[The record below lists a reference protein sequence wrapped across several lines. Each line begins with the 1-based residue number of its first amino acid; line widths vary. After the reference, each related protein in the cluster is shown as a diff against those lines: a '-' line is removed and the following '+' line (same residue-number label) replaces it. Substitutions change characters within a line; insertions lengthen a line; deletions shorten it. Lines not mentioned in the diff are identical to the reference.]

1 MRVAVLGAGVAG
13 IATAYHLHERGHE
26 VTVIERQRG
35 AALETSFSNAGHV
48 GPSYATPWAAPG
60 MKLKAA
66 KWIAASWLLRHD
78 TPIKYTPRL
87 DLHQWSWLARWLGEC
102 NAQRYV
108 INKARMG
115 RIARYSHA
123 QMKLIRAKLNLDYQQ
138 TTRGNLQVFRDQA
151 GLDNALLAARVL
163 KDAGVPHQLMTAVEC
178 AAHEP
183 ALASALARDQIA
195 GGMLMPADETGN
207 CQLFASSLAA
217 WLQQQGV
224 TFRYATR
231 IDALRAE
238 GDALAAV
245 ATSRGALTF
254 DAYVL
259 SCASASAAL
268 AWPLGL
274 KLPILGVKGYA
285 ITAPI
290 TDASQVPRGGI
301 MDEALK
307 VAIAP
312 MGDRLRAAGVAHIGA
327 NDTSF
332 SKQQCA
338 TTLHSVATLFPNGVD
353 LDQASYWAG
362 LRPMTPDGAP
372 IVGATRYRNLFLA
385 TGGGSN
391 GWTTACGVGRIV
403 SDILSGKP
411 PGIESID
418 LGLQRFS

>member
-1 MRVAVLGAGVAG
+1 MKVAVLGAGVAG

-26 VTVIERQRG
+26 VTVIERQSG

-60 MKLKAA
+60 MKRKAA

-78 TPIKYTPRL
+78 TPIKYTLRFDP
-87 DLHQWSWLARWLGEC
+87 HQWSWLARWLGEC
-102 NAQRYV
+102 NAQRYLV
-108 INKARMG
+108 NKARMG

-123 QMKLIRAKLNLDYQQ
+123 QMKTIRAKLNLDYEQ

-151 GLDNALLAARVL
+151 GVDNAQLAARVL
-163 KDAGVPHQLMTAVEC
+163 KEAGVPHQLMTADQC
-178 AAHEP
+178 AAYEP
-183 ALASALARDQIA
+183 ALARDQIA
-195 GGMLMPADETGN
+195 GGLLMPADETGN
-207 CQLFASSLAA
+207 CQLFASCLAA

-224 TFRYATR
+224 TFRYSTS
-231 IDALRAE
+231 IEGLRAE
-238 GDALAAV
+238 GDTLASV
-245 ATSRGALTF
+245 ATSAGALTF

-259 SCASASAAL
+259 SCASTSVTL
-268 AWPLGL
+268 ARPLGL
-274 KLPILGVKGYA
+274 KLPILPVKGYA
-285 ITAPI
+285 ITAPV
-290 TDASQVPRGGI
+290 TDAAHAPRGGI

-312 MGDRLRAAGVAHIGA
+312 MGTKLRAAGVAHIGA

-338 TTLHSVATLFPNGVD
+338 TTLHSVATLFPKGAN
-353 LDQASYWAG
+353 LEQASFWAG

-372 IVGATRYRNLFLA
+372 LAGATRYRNLFLA

-391 GWTTACGVGRIV
+391 GWTTACGVGRVV
-403 SDILSGKP
+403 SDIVSGNP
-411 PGIESID
+411 PEIESAD
-418 LGLQRFS
+418 LGLQRFA

>member
-48 GPSYATPWAAPG
+48 GTSYATPWAAPG

-87 DLHQWSWLARWLGEC
+87 DPHQWSWLARWLGEC
-102 NAQRYV
+102 SAQRYV

-115 RIARYSHA
+115 RIARYSHV
-123 QMKLIRAKLNLDYQQ
+123 QMKLIRAKLNLNYQQ
-138 TTRGNLQVFRDQA
+138 TTRGIVQVFRDQA
-151 GLDNALLAARVL
+151 GLDNAQLAARVL
-163 KDAGVPHQLMTAVEC
+163 MDAGVPHQLMTAAEC
-178 AAHEP
+178 ATHEP

-224 TFRYATR
+224 TFRYATS

-238 GDALAAV
+238 GDALTSV
-245 ATSRGALTF
+245 ATSAGDLSFEAC
-254 DAYVL
+254 VL
-259 SCASASAAL
+259 ACASASVSL
-268 AWPLGL
+268 AQPLGL

-285 ITAPI
+285 ITAPVI
-290 TDASQVPRGGI
+290 DATQAPRGGI

-332 SKQQCA
+332 SKRQCA
-338 TTLHSVATLFPNGVD
+338 TTLHSVATLFPRGVD
-353 LDQASYWAG
+353 LDRASYWAG

-372 IVGATRYRNLFLA
+372 LVGATRYRNLFLA

-391 GWTTACGVGRIV
+391 GWTTACGVGRIASDLV
-403 SDILSGKP
+403 SGSAPEIDSA
-411 PGIESID
+411 D
-418 LGLQRFS
+418 LGLQRFG

>member
-1 MRVAVLGAGVAG
+1 MCSSDLCVIGDQFRPRIIAHPARIVIDDVL
-13 IATAYHLHERGHE
+13 E
-26 VTVIERQRG
+26 
-35 AALETSFSNAGHV
+35 
-48 GPSYATPWAAPG
+48 
-60 MKLKAA
+60 
-66 KWIAASWLLRHD
+66 
-78 TPIKYTPRL
+78 
-87 DLHQWSWLARWLGEC
+87 AR
-102 NAQRYV
+102 
-108 INKARMG
+108 
-115 RIARYSHA
+115 
-123 QMKLIRAKLNLDYQQ
+123 
-138 TTRGNLQVFRDQA
+138 
-151 GLDNALLAARVL
+151 
-163 KDAGVPHQLMTAVEC
+163 
-178 AAHEP
+178 
-183 ALASALARDQIA
+183 
-195 GGMLMPADETGN
+195 ADETGN
-207 CQLFASSLAA
+207 CQLFASSLAD
-217 WLQQQGV
+217 WLQHHGV
-224 TFRYATR
+224 TFRYATS
-231 IDALRAE
+231 IDTLRAE

-245 ATSRGALTF
+245 ATSHGALTF

-290 TDASQVPRGGI
+290 TDASLVPRGGI

-338 TTLHSVATLFPNGVD
+338 TTLHSVATLVPDGVD
-353 LDQASYWAG
+353 LDRASYWAG

-372 IVGATRYRNLFLA
+372 LVGATRYRNLFLA

-403 SDILSGKP
+403 SDILSGKQP
-411 PGIESID
+411 EIESID